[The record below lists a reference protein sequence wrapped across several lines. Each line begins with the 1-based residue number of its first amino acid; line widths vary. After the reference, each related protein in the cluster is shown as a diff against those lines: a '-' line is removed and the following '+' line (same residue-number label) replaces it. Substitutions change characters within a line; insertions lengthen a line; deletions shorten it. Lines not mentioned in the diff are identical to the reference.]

1 MKIIKPKQ
9 LFFLL
14 IFLNVLSYPVFAQDQ
29 DDLAGFDHGFYVRSK
44 DGSFIFRPFGLIH
57 TDFRVIQSGTQIN
70 TDDKQASTFLT
81 RRLRL
86 GFEGQLYGKIDY
98 DLETNVGSSGAEL
111 IFAWMNF
118 GYIPNAQV
126 RIGQFKEP
134 FSSEVLLPEKYLD
147 FIERS
152 IVATV
157 VSPAEDIGVM
167 VHNFG
172 SPLGGIFEYGL
183 GIFNGH
189 GGSVKTTDK
198 TFEYVGRIAFYPFVT
213 SSFEWLKN
221 ARFAGY
227 VLYEG
232 NRPEGVD
239 LRPRTP
245 LGFEFF
251 PRIATK
257 GTRLAMGGDFQWIHG
272 PFSISADYIRNVE
285 KQALSTLDAV
295 IQGWDVDITYLITG
309 EDKIRAMESGFEV
322 AARIEKLRV
331 DAGSLVNVIGFYDES
346 GNPVSIERNQVTTM
360 TLGINYYLNYNVK
373 FQLNFQNDWFGNDLY
388 TPTSRDGNLLKP
400 ADTSRG
406 KVLARV

>member
-57 TDFRVIQSGTQIN
+57 TDFRLIQSGTQIN

-183 GIFNGH
+183 GMFNGH